1 MSASSSEAPP
11 RMTGAGRAVRRA
23 LPSVLALAIAL
34 ILRHAVVEPAA
45 VAHACDP
52 APWAGWCAAR
62 TLLVYGFATQGI
74 GWLSLAAGVL
84 ATLHRQLRIAH
95 LRIAHLPIAQVAI
108 AQLAMAAG
116 SAGLVLYSFEPAAAG
131 ALLGLLVLVR
141 APSAPDGSPRRGQP
155 KQAAT

>member
-52 APWAGWCAAR
+52 APWADWCAAR

-95 LRIAHLPIAQVAI
+95 LPIAQVAV

>member
-1 MSASSSEAPP
+1 MSAPPSDASE
-11 RMTGAGRAVRRA
+11 RLQRARRTA
-23 LPSVLALAIAL
+23 RCAMPVVLALAIAL

-84 ATLHRQLRIAH
+84 ATLRRPRRIAQ
-95 LRIAHLPIAQVAI
+95 LAI
-108 AQLAMAAG
+108 AQLAIAAG

-131 ALLGLLVLVR
+131 ALLGLMVLVR
-141 APSAPDGSPRRGQP
+141 APSSPDALPRRGQP